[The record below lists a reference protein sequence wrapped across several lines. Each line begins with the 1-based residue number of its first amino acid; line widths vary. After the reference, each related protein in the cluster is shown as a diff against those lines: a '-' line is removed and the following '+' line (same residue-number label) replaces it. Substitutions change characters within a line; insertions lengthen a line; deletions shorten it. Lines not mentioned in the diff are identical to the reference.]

1 MRCTRPLLV
10 LAVVLG
16 SSVAAAAATVAAH
29 RAQAAACRAAFLRAS
44 ATARDEPGRAGA
56 LAREEDCLVQT
67 NDALLPALSQ
77 ALSRTIVDGSDEL
90 DAPTTT
96 QTYRDASSGF
106 CAVLTEKSG
115 SLDAPRSAERAQCT
129 ADRESELA
137 RLVDEYAAGGGGAT
151 AITSGTS
158 SCDES
163 LKAARSGGDF
173 GPWTTFVGCA
183 TAQANAK
190 VSAFVPKAADGD
202 PLGALGHSPEQIAMT
217 LSKTFDA
224 GKAVCDVLA
233 ATHAGA
239 TEREPVRARCRA
251 AAAANVSKAVA
262 EHAR

>member
-1 MRCTRPLLV
+1 MRRPRLLV
-10 LAVVLG
+10 LAVVLV
-16 SSVAAAAATVAAH
+16 SSTAAAAATVPAH
-29 RAQAAACRAAFLRAS
+29 RAQAAACRAAFVRAS
-44 ATARDEPGRAGA
+44 AAAHDESGHTGA
-56 LAREEDCLVQT
+56 SAREEDCLIQA
-67 NDALLPALSQ
+67 NDAVLPALSQ
-77 ALSRTIVDGSDEL
+77 AHAIVVEGSEEL

-106 CAVLTEKSG
+106 CAVLTETSG
-115 SLDAPRSAERAQCT
+115 SLDAPRSAARAQCT

-137 RLVDEYAAGGGGAT
+137 RLVDEYAAGGGGTT
-151 AITSGTS
+151 AITSGAS

-163 LKAARSGGDF
+163 LKAARSGGDS

-233 ATHAGA
+233 STHAGA
-239 TEREPVRARCRA
+239 TEREQVRARCRA